1 MSEDADNRPG
11 DVWITGEVDVA
22 SNVPSKYFS
31 LNSKAVFPYGL
42 TGPCEI
48 RTKFN
53 LTAYVRDM
61 IAEAV
66 K

>member
-1 MSEDADNRPG
+1 MSEADNRPG
-11 DVWITGEVDVA
+11 DVWITVNPNGEAPAKYYAKTSSVA
-22 SNVPSKYFS
+22 
-31 LNSKAVFPYGL
+31 LPYGNSGYAVL
-42 TGPCEI
+42 EV
-48 RTKFN
+48 KFN